1 MTSMKCLLL
10 LVTMLS
16 CSSAFNWQKVQNLN
30 QGKMGYYSYNCAVDW
45 DLATSLGGSFAQEP
59 AECMND
65 CIVSGGD
72 AFDVSVSGC
81 NCFKR
86 DMAKAPKPFYDIP
99 SFSSFSTWDMAAC
112 GCIESATGK

>member
-1 MTSMKCLLL
+1 MKFLL
-10 LVTMLS
+10 LVVTMFA
-16 CSSAFNWQKVQNLN
+16 CSNAFNWQLVQNLN
-30 QGKMGYYSYNCAVDW
+30 QGKMGYYSVRCRVD
-45 DLATSLGGSFAQEP
+45 SGQVSRLGGSYEREP
-59 AECMND
+59 AMCMNT
-65 CIVSGGD
+65 CIREGGD